1 MERKYFE
8 KMNFGKHNLLFLLIF
23 SIAVI
28 LLSFTYKNI
37 VFNLAADEG
46 LYLKYSTEVGQNGI
60 SAFKGMFK
68 DYLSNPQNRITQ
80 NPLRVGYIIL
90 SSLWLRFFGYSI
102 SNLAY
107 LSLFSYC
114 IFLLL
119 GFCFARKYL
128 QPELAVIFILLLAF
142 SPINMAM
149 ARRALID
156 STFNL
161 FIFSS
166 IWLFFENIKKR
177 NTLKTSI
184 FIALYSFTILIKE
197 GAAILSVFFVLY
209 IFIRKLTTKADIRL
223 TDILSVTIVPF
234 MIAGF
239 GYVILIGDLSLFFS
253 VAKSVVTSPGVNA
266 YAVYF
271 CSGPWFRYLI
281 DFIVLSPWVF
291 ILAVGFIFYYITGNE
306 IREEIN

>member
-1 MERKYFE
+1 MEKNYFK
-8 KMNFGKHNLLFLLIF
+8 KMNFGKHNLLFLIIF
-23 SIAVI
+23 SIAII
-28 LLSFTYKNI
+28 LLSSTYKNI
-37 VFNLAADEG
+37 SFNFFADEG
-46 LYLKYSTEVGQNGI
+46 LYLKYSTEVGKNGI
-60 SAFKGMFK
+60 SAFNEMFK

-119 GFCFARKYL
+119 GFCFAKKYL
-128 QPELAVIFILLLAF
+128 QPELAVMFVLLLAF

-149 ARRALID
+149 ARRALVD

-161 FIFSS
+161 FVFSS
-166 IWLFFENIKKR
+166 IWLFFENIKKK
-177 NTLKTSI
+177 NTLMT
-184 FIALYSFTILIKE
+184 FAFLALYSFTILIKE
-197 GAAILSVFFVLY
+197 SAAILSVFFVLY

-234 MIAGF
+234 MIAG
-239 GYVILIGDLSLFFS
+239 
-253 VAKSVVTSPGVNA
+253 
-266 YAVYF
+266 
-271 CSGPWFRYLI
+271 
-281 DFIVLSPWVF
+281 
-291 ILAVGFIFYYITGNE
+291 
-306 IREEIN
+306 